1 MTPEAQ
7 RTRAALADLVEVL
20 AATQAEVSAL
30 QERSRDLTETF
41 VGGRALRDVL
51 PQEPRPL
58 IVARITEVLDRLGD
72 AGAAF
77 RRAEAAQLR
86 AEGLT
91 QQQIADLFGVTRQR
105 VAALLEPAPPP
116 EARAARRP
124 RRSA

>member
-20 AATQAEVSAL
+20 DATASDLAGL
-30 QERSRDLTETF
+30 QERTKGLQQKF
-41 VGGRALRDVL
+41 VAGRALRDIV
-51 PQEPRPL
+51 PGEPRPL
-58 IVARITEVLDRLGD
+58 IVSRITEVLDRLGD

-91 QQQIADLFGVTRQR
+91 QQQVADLFGVTRQR
-105 VAALLEPAPPP
+105 VAALLEPPPP
-116 EARAARRP
+116 PGARAARRP
-124 RRSA
+124 RPSA